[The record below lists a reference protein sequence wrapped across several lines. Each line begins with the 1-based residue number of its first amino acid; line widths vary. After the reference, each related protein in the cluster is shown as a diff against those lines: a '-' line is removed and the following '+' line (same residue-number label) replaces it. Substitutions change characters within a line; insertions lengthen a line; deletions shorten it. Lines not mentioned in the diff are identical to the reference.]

1 MVGGDEA
8 TTIALQL
15 QRHRISKR
23 VAYAKH
29 ADKVSRLS
37 GTAAR
42 EAGAPRRLTAEAQ
55 LEFDLSAEALL
66 AALGFDFCS
75 PRCAAAC
82 PRAIKLAGQN
92 VLSALRRE
100 ECRTAEH
107 LRRLIPAVQDGHV
120 TGNVLLPSAHG
131 SQHFPNGVCPN
142 AYRAILAIK
151 RSRWKR
157 LRKKA
162 VEAAAAGATEMIGR
176 SLWTDLFAQPRVPV
190 KHAIIWA
197 WVEDWLR
204 WHGDHNPMNGRI
216 MVVAQPI
223 DALWAE
229 CGTYVLREYGV
240 FVSYLYFCKVFSQR
254 RNDPALPVEWRKRLA
269 VSSVCRACTKYHE
282 DLEAARASKDS
293 DKLRALKEKH
303 QWHLNFLEAA
313 RPADYERRMK
323 SGRGDEGAVLTA
335 AACDIMDQAKTAV
348 PYFALAT
355 VRNAV
360 KQYEPMAIKVRADLI
375 GTTCINGAFLVC

>member
-204 WHGDHNPMNGRI
+204 WHGDHNPM
-216 MVVAQPI
+216 
-223 DALWAE
+223 AE
-229 CGTYVLREYGV
+229 
-240 FVSYLYFCKVFSQR
+240 YLS
-254 RNDPALPVEWRKRLA
+254 A
-269 VSSVCRACTKYHE
+269 
-282 DLEAARASKDS
+282 
-293 DKLRALKEKH
+293 LRAIGRDHDQQFGPAQQVESSSLAEDICTVIAG
-303 QWHLNFLEAA
+303 QSFREATPRA
-313 RPADYERRMK
+313 GADDVFPRGLRPRMCLCREGTRRTLLRRQERCRD
-323 SGRGDEGAVLTA
+323 GRGAVL
-335 AACDIMDQAKTAV
+335 I
-348 PYFALAT
+348 ALH
-355 VRNAV
+355 VFEGLLF
-360 KQYEPMAIKVRADLI
+360 QS
-375 GTTCINGAFLVC
+375 